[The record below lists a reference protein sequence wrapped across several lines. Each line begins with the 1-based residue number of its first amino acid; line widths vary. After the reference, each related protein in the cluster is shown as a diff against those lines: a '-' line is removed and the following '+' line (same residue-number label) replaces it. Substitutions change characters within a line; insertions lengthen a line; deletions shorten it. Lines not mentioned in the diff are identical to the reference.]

1 MLWYKIWLLTIFL
14 ALRGLSE
21 DARSLT
27 MSSVFLEASLNPS
40 FKHTRYFS
48 TCMPNRSRC
57 FLESEGRLSFSCR
70 YKQCYH
76 QLPATWLISE
86 KKAAWALF
94 AFLGSHSEMRERW
107 WRSLKHSPLKKRLCC
122 RRHSFKCQW
131 FQVSL
136 CSEHTPCCLFG
147 RKPFQIFLV
156 LQDGALTPAAW
167 MSTSAEFNNCGLL
180 QNIILGSNSAHT
192 WGVDSSYLPWRYTE
206 ELSAFDQMS
215 HTLGAGWDSGNS
227 KWSVAVMKL
236 SYGDPTSEF
245 H

>member
-86 KKAAWALF
+86 KKQHGPCLLSLALIQRWGKDDGEVWNI
-94 AFLGSHSEMRERW
+94 AHWRRGCAVEGIHLSASDSRCPCALNIPRAVCLGENPSKSFWCYKMEP
-107 WRSLKHSPLKKRLCC
+107 SPLQLG
-122 RRHSFKCQW
+122 W
-131 FQVSL
+131 
-136 CSEHTPCCLFG
+136 
-147 RKPFQIFLV
+147 
-156 LQDGALTPAAW
+156 A
-167 MSTSAEFNNCGLL
+167 LL
-180 QNIILGSNSAHT
+180 QNSIIVGSFRISSLDPILPIHEEWIHHICLGDIQRSCLRLT
-192 WGVDSSYLPWRYTE
+192 RCLTPWE
-206 ELSAFDQMS
+206 QAEIQVILS
-215 HTLGAGWDSGNS
+215 
-227 KWSVAVMKL
+227 
-236 SYGDPTSEF
+236 DP
-245 H
+245 